1 MNTMLN
7 YLDNMLCL
15 FYPSLCLACER
26 KDVSRKQILCI
37 KCEDKLPRTN
47 FHQFKENEFTQRF
60 WGRIPLETA
69 SSLYI
74 FEKENKT
81 QKLIHNLK
89 YEGKQKVGILVGQ
102 VLGDLLKKSPNY
114 QDIDL
119 IVPIPLH
126 RKKERQR
133 GFNQSD
139 VFAQGLSEGMEI
151 PWQRD
156 NLIRTKYTSSQTNK
170 SRKERFEN
178 VMQAFHILYPEK
190 LEGKHVLLVD
200 DVLTTGATLEAG
212 AVKILEVPN
221 TKISFATIAFA
232 KN

>member
-1 MNTMLN
+1 MNNLLS
-7 YLDNMLCL
+7 YLDNMFCL

-26 KDVSRKQILCI
+26 KDVSRKQILCVR
-37 KCEDKLPRTN
+37 CEDKLPRTN
-47 FHQFKENEFTQRF
+47 YQQFKENEFTQKF

-69 SSLYI
+69 SSLYF
-74 FEKENKT
+74 FEKESKA

-89 YEGKQKVGILVGQ
+89 YKGKQKVGIMLGQ
-102 VLGDLLKKSPNY
+102 VLGRLLKESSHY
-114 QDIDL
+114 QDIDV
-119 IVPIPLH
+119 IIPIPLH

-156 NLIRTKYTSSQTNK
+156 VLIRTKYTATQTKK

-178 VMQAFHILYPEK
+178 VIEAFHILNPEK
-190 LEGKHVLLVD
+190 IEGKHVLLVD